1 MKNVQ
6 NAQVRARG
14 HHAFIDTCIS
24 NTDVNS
30 AYRHIPIAAES
41 ARLQCVSIPEF
52 DIIIIDLAAP
62 FGNKA
67 SGYAFDLPA
76 TIINDLHNN
85 SEPHHPV
92 TVASAPETFCS
103 SKWADDSALVD
114 YSLLSRLQESK
125 WAQYKAMVL
134 TLGPS
139 AIQMDKDTPFFT
151 FGSCLGLLIDT
162 KANEVSMKQEKIDK
176 ALFRIANVKAST
188 RISKTVGLEL
198 LGSLRY
204 VSLVL
209 RPAQAFIQR
218 IQRFVSRIARGR
230 SKYVTAEVRDDLSR
244 LEQALF
250 IASLNATPFDTIL
263 RTTVPDVWMHVAKVP
278 VLLI

>member
-1 MKNVQ
+1 M
-6 NAQVRARG
+6 
-14 HHAFIDTCIS
+14 
-24 NTDVNS
+24 
-30 AYRHIPIAAES
+30 
-41 ARLQCVSIPEF
+41 
-52 DIIIIDLAAP
+52 
-62 FGNKA
+62 
-67 SGYAFDLPA
+67 
-76 TIINDLHNN
+76 
-85 SEPHHPV
+85 
-92 TVASAPETFCS
+92 ASAPETFCS

-114 YSLLSRLQESK
+114 YSLLSRLQKSK

-209 RPAQAFIQR
+209 RPAQAFFQR

-263 RTTVPDVWMHVAKVP
+263 RTTVPDVRVQMDACGKGSCAVDLTNKIGYTHCYAAKDILDNAAIAGLTPPWVSTFGTSWHGSNGFIIGTIMAEGRTNCSRS
-278 VLLI
+278 VLY